1 MVLIKNTMELKDTAI
16 LMLSSDYKER
26 FKAEYFQLK
35 IRYEKL
41 KYMLQKWDAGE
52 LNFTPNCPRSLYNL
66 QLQNMNTGLAILEG
80 RAAIEGIKL

>member
-1 MVLIKNTMELKDTAI
+1 MVLIKNNMELKDTAI

-66 QLQNMNTGLAILEG
+66 QLQNMKTGLAILEG

>member
-1 MVLIKNTMELKDTAI
+1 MELKDTAI

-66 QLQNMNTGLAILEG
+66 QLQNMKTGLAILEG

>member
-1 MVLIKNTMELKDTAI
+1 MELKDTAI

-66 QLQNMNTGLAILEG
+66 QLQNMKTGLAILEG
-80 RAAIEGIKL
+80 RAAIEEIKL